1 MCTFI
6 TNILFVVQNGGSK
19 KVNVKRLCKIHTILA
34 LRIYYT
40 DYFGTRETA
49 NENTA
54 GRVQ

>member
-6 TNILFVVQNGGSK
+6 TNILFVIQNGGSK
-19 KVNVKRLCKIHTILA
+19 KVNVKRSCKIHTILA

-40 DYFGTRETA
+40 DYFGKRETA
-49 NENTA
+49 NENAA

>member
-19 KVNVKRLCKIHTILA
+19 KVDLKRACKVHTILA
-34 LRIYYT
+34 LRIYET

-54 GRVQ
+54 G